1 MTELID
7 QVSGYAQKM
16 TWIFGIKCTVTV
28 MYVIL
33 MMHQDASMTNIG
45 TVDFPAPRM
54 IPAIQCENARF
65 PRICK

>member
-33 MMHQDASMTNIG
+33 MIHQDASMTNIG
-45 TVDFPAPRM
+45 TVDFPAPRI
-54 IPAIQCENARF
+54 IPAIQWANAN
-65 PRICK
+65 KQ